1 MQPNDPTPEPI
12 VNEAEL
18 LARVDNDAEL
28 LRELIAIFKVEF
40 PRHLSELREAIGQGN
55 LKSVRKS
62 CHTMRGMLSNLGATR
77 ATEAAAQLEQ
87 SRDSSDGAELKS
99 ALARFESEVM
109 NLLPALEACV
119 AKAGP

>member
-1 MQPNDPTPEPI
+1 MPPNDPTPEPI

-55 LKSVRKS
+55 LKNVRKS

-77 ATEAAAQLEQ
+77 ATAAAAQLEQ
-87 SRDSSDGAELKS
+87 SGDSSDGAELKS